1 MVLCPAKT
9 SGPVVNLIDLN
20 EDEVE
25 DHFKTICLFS
35 RVPSVKLRGGGVGG
49 GSLPY
54 WTNTDPTPRLSLVV
68 GPSLIKLPNKPK
80 GVIVS
85 DFYVDFAP
93 KGHLKTTR

>member
-35 RVPSVKLRGGGVGG
+35 HVPSVKLRGVGVEGALSRTG
-49 GSLPY
+49 PILTQPRDYLLLLGLALLNFQ
-54 WTNTDPTPRLSLVV
+54 TNQKAL
-68 GPSLIKLPNKPK
+68 
-80 GVIVS
+80 
-85 DFYVDFAP
+85 
-93 KGHLKTTR
+93 

>member
-35 RVPSVKLRGGGVGG
+35 RVPSVKLRGVGG
-49 GSLPY
+49 LEGALSRTGPMLTQPRDY
-54 WTNTDPTPRLSLVV
+54 LLLLGLALLNFQTNQKAL
-68 GPSLIKLPNKPK
+68 
-80 GVIVS
+80 
-85 DFYVDFAP
+85 
-93 KGHLKTTR
+93 